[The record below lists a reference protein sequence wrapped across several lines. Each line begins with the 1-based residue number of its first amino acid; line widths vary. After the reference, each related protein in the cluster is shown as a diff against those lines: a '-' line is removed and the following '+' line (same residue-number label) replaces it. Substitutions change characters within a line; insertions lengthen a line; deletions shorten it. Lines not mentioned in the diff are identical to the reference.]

1 MFHNLLKWVLLK
13 CKAWWESISGKAC
26 RSQKDGAK
34 PMVTQEK
41 NDHVL
46 WMADCYTLA
55 KRFPEVTTWMSLLEK
70 IAPKTC
76 SLSPFHYWL
85 WKEIWLASHS
95 TDAEEKP
102 ALV

>member
-1 MFHNLLKWVLLK
+1 MVGVS
-13 CKAWWESISGKAC
+13 WWESL
-26 RSQKDGAK
+26 QVQLNGARQ
-34 PMVTQEK
+34 MAIHGK
-41 NDHVL
+41 NDQVL

-55 KRFPEVTTWMSLLEK
+55 KRFPDASTWMALLER

-95 TDAEEKP
+95 TDVEEEKH